1 MTPTIKIEFQRDPTW
16 EFIEPIVPAT
26 QALPQWYKDADVL
39 MDWLTPEQKEHAEKD
54 MLTFK
59 GCPAILDSMVQGYIL
74 PLWVDILVEPTNEG
88 PVFQWAEAA
97 RGVVQTQA
105 EGSTTE
111 FKPHQDKSSSPL
123 TYKFNSPWVMRTPPE
138 YSMLFIPPL
147 NNQDSRFEPIS
158 GVICS
163 DEFTTYINIPFMW
176 KAPPDYRGIIKQ
188 GTPIAQMIPFK
199 RETFQLDLGLFTD
212 DNKALEDREKACSRK
227 VASFLRGGYARFF
240 QKTNVS
246 K

>member
-1 MTPTIKIEFQRDPTW
+1 
-16 EFIEPIVPAT
+16 
-26 QALPQWYKDADVL
+26 
-39 MDWLTPEQKEHAEKD
+39 
-54 MLTFK
+54 
-59 GCPAILDSMVQGYIL
+59 
-74 PLWVDILVEPTNEG
+74 
-88 PVFQWAEAA
+88 
-97 RGVVQTQA
+97 
-105 EGSTTE
+105 
-111 FKPHQDKSSSPL
+111 
-123 TYKFNSPWVMRTPPE
+123 
-138 YSMLFIPPL
+138 
-147 NNQDSRFEPIS
+147 
-158 GVICS
+158 
-163 DEFTTYINIPFMW
+163 MW